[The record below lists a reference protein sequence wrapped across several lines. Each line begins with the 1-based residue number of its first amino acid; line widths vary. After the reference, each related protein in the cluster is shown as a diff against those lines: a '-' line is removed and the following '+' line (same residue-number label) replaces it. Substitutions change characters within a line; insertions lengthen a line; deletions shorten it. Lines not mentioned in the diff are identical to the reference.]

1 MQILLELACQ
11 PICLESIVYKLSII
25 KYYRGSLLDLLEMN
39 ESNKSNNVST
49 ASNKLLNELIEK
61 KTETQCAEAVVSIKS
76 KEELQA
82 AVINI
87 MKEGEKEFV
96 KENKRTMTY
105 LELRSIYG

>member
-1 MQILLELACQ
+1 MDLCTHVIPFIGC
-11 PICLESIVYKLSII
+11 IVGDIGYMGLFRTQE
-25 KYYRGSLLDLLEMN
+25 KYRDYLLDLLEMN
-39 ESNKSNNVST
+39 ESNKPNINQ
-49 ASNKLLNELIEK
+49 LIEK
-61 KTETQCAEAVVSIKS
+61 KGEGQVALAIASSKT

-82 AVINI
+82 AVIHI

>member
-1 MQILLELACQ
+1 
-11 PICLESIVYKLSII
+11 
-25 KYYRGSLLDLLEMN
+25 MN
-39 ESNKSNNVST
+39 ESNKPNINQ
-49 ASNKLLNELIEK
+49 LIEK
-61 KTETQCAEAVVSIKS
+61 KGEVQVAQAIINVKS

>member
-1 MQILLELACQ
+1 M
-11 PICLESIVYKLSII
+11 
-25 KYYRGSLLDLLEMN
+25 LDLLEMN
-39 ESNKSNNVST
+39 ESNKSNT
-49 ASNKLLNELIEK
+49 ASNKLLNEMLEK
-61 KTETQCAEAVVSIKS
+61 KAETQCAEAVISIKS

-82 AVINI
+82 AVIHI

>member
-1 MQILLELACQ
+1 MVFKQ
-11 PICLESIVYKLSII
+11 II
-25 KYYRGSLLDLLEMN
+25 KYRDYLLDLLEMN
-39 ESNKSNNVST
+39 ESNKSNI
-49 ASNKLLNELIEK
+49 LINELIEK
-61 KTETQCAEAVVSIKS
+61 KGEKQVAEAIINVKT

-82 AVINI
+82 AVIHI